1 SPTDCTPAGSTSD
14 RGKRGDQKE
23 KGKEI
28 QKVKRFTNRNKNE
41 GRRADIFS
49 KESVLLKEKGN
60 KYRFAKLKKR
70 KPAIESTSSM
80 AGNLIYSKTVQNS
93 GNVEHIL

>member
-1 SPTDCTPAGSTSD
+1 
-14 RGKRGDQKE
+14 
-23 KGKEI
+23 
-28 QKVKRFTNRNKNE
+28 KVKKITNRNKSE
-41 GRRADIFS
+41 GRRADILS

-70 KPAIESTSSM
+70 KPAIESTPSM
-80 AGNLIYSKTVQNS
+80 ASNLIYSKTVQNS

>member
-1 SPTDCTPAGSTSD
+1 M
-14 RGKRGDQKE
+14 GKRGYQKE

-28 QKVKRFTNRNKNE
+28 PTIKIFINKNR
-41 GRRADIFS
+41 GAGKRTDIFS
-49 KESVLLKEKGN
+49 KESALLKEKGN

>member
-1 SPTDCTPAGSTSD
+1 SPTDYTPAGSTSD

-28 QKVKRFTNRNKNE
+28 RTVKRFTNRNKNE

-60 KYRFAKLKKR
+60 KYRFAKLKKENPQLSQLR
-70 KPAIESTSSM
+70 QWRAT
-80 AGNLIYSKTVQNS
+80 
-93 GNVEHIL
+93 